1 MTLLEKRVVLR
12 NVGHVDLQGPDGSVA
27 AGHYSGLVRALRLGP
42 EGVIAEVERAA
53 LRGRGG
59 AGFPTALKWR
69 ACRSAE
75 GREKYVV
82 CNSGDADPAARTAR
96 LLLGCDP
103 HSVLE
108 GLLIGAYA
116 VGAAQGYMCIN
127 PGHAGETRAL
137 EETLDEMR
145 RSRLLGDDILG
156 SGFSFDLTVKEI
168 AGPMPVWEETALI
181 KTLEGRQPLP
191 ELRPPYPAV
200 KGLHGRPTLVN
211 AAETLAN
218 VAALFREGGPHDVAA
233 TGAADVSMAGTAG
246 ASPPGTAAGTAGAS
260 PPGTAAG
267 TKVIS
272 ITGDV
277 GNERTVEVP
286 LGTTLRELLA
296 EVEGVETAAVEVKAV
311 QFGGP
316 TGAFFAGASLD
327 TPISFEALEA
337 AGAIMGSGT
346 LRVFRTGTCAVEM
359 TRDTMVYLRDESC
372 GKCPACREG
381 AYQIAGML
389 TRIAE
394 GRGKTEDLELLVE
407 LGEAMKSGSI
417 CGFGRTAS
425 APLLSSLALFA
436 DDYRAHLDG
445 RGCPGGGPGDTAGAG
460 DGV

>member
-1 MTLLEKRVVLR
+1 M
-12 NVGHVDLQGPDGSVA
+12 
-27 AGHYSGLVRALRLGP
+27 
-42 EGVIAEVERAA
+42 
-53 LRGRGG
+53 
-59 AGFPTALKWR
+59 
-69 ACRSAE
+69 
-75 GREKYVV
+75 
-82 CNSGDADPAARTAR
+82 
-96 LLLGCDP
+96 
-103 HSVLE
+103 
-108 GLLIGAYA
+108 
-116 VGAAQGYMCIN
+116 
-127 PGHAGETRAL
+127 
-137 EETLDEMR
+137 
-145 RSRLLGDDILG
+145 
-156 SGFSFDLTVKEI
+156 
-168 AGPMPVWEETALI
+168 
-181 KTLEGRQPLP
+181 
-191 ELRPPYPAV
+191 
-200 KGLHGRPTLVN
+200 
-211 AAETLAN
+211 
-218 VAALFREGGPHDVAA
+218 
-233 TGAADVSMAGTAG
+233 
-246 ASPPGTAAGTAGAS
+246 
-260 PPGTAAG
+260 
-267 TKVIS
+267 IS